1 MMNLR
6 LLQIADSAL
15 PISGYTH
22 SWGLE
27 AAIAHGLVQD
37 PESLERWTSRWLRTC
52 LGPLEGVLVASACR
66 AAGAGNPSDL
76 HALNR
81 LAEVS
86 IMPPSIRHASRE
98 MGEQLL
104 GLGATWAWCAPG
116 LAPFLESSPETPGGW
131 HHSVAF
137 GLLGAL
143 AGGGPEDVVTAY
155 LHQAALGMIGA
166 GVRAIPVGHTHGQ
179 QILAYLHDDIHDLAL
194 ELGERDPE
202 TAGAGCPFYEILCD
216 EQTRLYARMFR
227 S

>member
-1 MMNLR
+1 MNLR

-27 AAIAHGLVQD
+27 AAIARGLVGD
-37 PESLERWTSRWLRTC
+37 AESLEKWTRNWLRAS
-52 LGPLEGVLVASACR
+52 LGPMEGVLVASAF
-66 AAGAGNPSDL
+66 NSDRPAEL
-76 HALNR
+76 RSLNR

-86 IMPPSIRHASRE
+86 LVPPSIRRASRE

-104 GLGATWAWCAPG
+104 ALGMTWLWCAPR
-116 LAPFLESSPETPGGW
+116 LASIVQNQDKEW
-131 HHSVAF
+131 HHAVAF
-137 GLLGAL
+137 GILGAFT
-143 AGGGPEDVVTAY
+143 GGSCVEVLTAY
-155 LHQAALGMIGA
+155 LHQATLGVIAA

-179 QILAYLHDDIHDLAL
+179 QVLAYLHDDIIDLSTSLA
-194 ELGERDPE
+194 DCDTE

-216 EQTRLYARMFR
+216 EQTQLYARMFR